1 MAPHSIGGE
10 SATTARR
17 PGCLVPASAN
27 KVLFICGVRES
38 WAAAPRLVLRTS
50 PRAPGTSCTLH
61 PHPRV
66 ARSPGAP
73 PCAPAHPT
81 CSFPQ
86 ARAGDG
92 LPAKPRNSTCGHNLH
107 LHFPRGTTALAPN
120 TAPLSVRHKKMLFHE
135 VLFPSPKGISLSIS
149 APVKFWAPV
158 YPRPRKGTNTS
169 CTVTM
174 VPAGLRDRLQGG
186 GRGDPQGEDTGFR
199 RLGRQ
204 TSEKTTRS
212 SLLLV
217 KPMWSPP
224 RPCWLDP
231 VTHCQLRKHSK
242 REMSLP

>member
-1 MAPHSIGGE
+1 M
-10 SATTARR
+10 
-17 PGCLVPASAN
+17 PASAN

-73 PCAPAHPT
+73 PCVPPHPT

-86 ARAGDG
+86 ARAGDR

-149 APVKFWAPV
+149 APVKFWAPF
-158 YPRPRKGTNTS
+158 YPRPRQGTNTS
-169 CTVTM
+169 CTVTPK
-174 VPAGLRDRLQGG
+174 VRTQDSEDWDDRLP
-186 GRGDPQGEDTGFR
+186 RRPPDPASCWSNPCGP
-199 RLGRQ
+199 
-204 TSEKTTRS
+204 
-212 SLLLV
+212 LLV
-217 KPMWSPP
+217 RVGW
-224 RPCWLDP
+224 
-231 VTHCQLRKHSK
+231 TQ
-242 REMSLP
+242 

>member
-1 MAPHSIGGE
+1 M
-10 SATTARR
+10 
-17 PGCLVPASAN
+17 PASAN

-158 YPRPRKGTNTS
+158 YPRPRQGTNTS
-169 CTVTM
+169 CTVTPK
-174 VPAGLRDRLQGG
+174 VRTQDSEDWDDRLP
-186 GRGDPQGEDTGFR
+186 RRPPDPASCWSNPCGP
-199 RLGRQ
+199 
-204 TSEKTTRS
+204 
-212 SLLLV
+212 LLV
-217 KPMWSPP
+217 RVGW
-224 RPCWLDP
+224 
-231 VTHCQLRKHSK
+231 TQ
-242 REMSLP
+242 

>member
-1 MAPHSIGGE
+1 M
-10 SATTARR
+10 
-17 PGCLVPASAN
+17 PASAN

-73 PCAPAHPT
+73 PCVPPHPT
-81 CSFPQ
+81 CSCPQ

-149 APVKFWAPV
+149 APVKFWAPF
-158 YPRPRKGTNTS
+158 YPRPRQGTNTS
-169 CTVTM
+169 CTVTPK
-174 VPAGLRDRLQGG
+174 VRTQDSEDWDDRLP
-186 GRGDPQGEDTGFR
+186 RRPPDPASCWSNPCGP
-199 RLGRQ
+199 
-204 TSEKTTRS
+204 
-212 SLLLV
+212 LLV
-217 KPMWSPP
+217 RVGW
-224 RPCWLDP
+224 
-231 VTHCQLRKHSK
+231 TQ
-242 REMSLP
+242 

>member
-1 MAPHSIGGE
+1 M
-10 SATTARR
+10 
-17 PGCLVPASAN
+17 PASAN

-50 PRAPGTSCTLH
+50 PGAPGTSCTLH

-73 PCAPAHPT
+73 PCVPPHPT
-81 CSFPQ
+81 CSCPQ

-149 APVKFWAPV
+149 APVKFWAPF
-158 YPRPRKGTNTS
+158 YPRPRQGTNTS
-169 CTVTM
+169 CTVTPK
-174 VPAGLRDRLQGG
+174 VRTQDSEDWDDRLP
-186 GRGDPQGEDTGFR
+186 RRPPDPASCWSNPCGP
-199 RLGRQ
+199 
-204 TSEKTTRS
+204 
-212 SLLLV
+212 LLV
-217 KPMWSPP
+217 RVGW
-224 RPCWLDP
+224 
-231 VTHCQLRKHSK
+231 TQ
-242 REMSLP
+242 